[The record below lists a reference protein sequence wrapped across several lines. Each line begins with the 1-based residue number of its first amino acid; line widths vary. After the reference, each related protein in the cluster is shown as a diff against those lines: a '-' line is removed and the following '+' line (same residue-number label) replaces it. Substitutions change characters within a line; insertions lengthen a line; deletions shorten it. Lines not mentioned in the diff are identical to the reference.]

1 MQNKRIFG
9 MLTAA
14 GCALFAAS
22 AMGAASDVISESFET
37 PDPNTAVTGVKTS
50 GGTWTG
56 YGTVTG
62 ATYTAA
68 VAAIGTP
75 INSAAKTKVLA
86 VEGRVTHT
94 LTTATTTQKPA
105 TVDMMVQIAAPDDAL
120 AFPSGTETSD
130 IQIAVGVDTD
140 ATLKIWCKNKSNAA
154 AWYSLGS
161 TTYTVGSWH
170 RVSFTFD
177 YAHAL
182 CQIRVDGEPILTANG
197 YLTTDTTNLPG
208 QNGSWYKLAA
218 STTQLSSVQVIGS
231 TSIDEL
237 LVKQDTTATS
247 VDTVLPELADAISGE
262 SQTIS
267 IDGENVPKTWIEQQ
281 GITRNTTEAPDG
293 SGMGVGEKYAAGY
306 EVTDGKTFGV
316 KAMSMSG
323 TSATVTFEPANV
335 KTGYTYVLSTSTDN
349 SSWSDATTITA
360 EEALAGSK
368 TITFSA
374 SDAPVKYLKL
384 KVTK

>member
-1 MQNKRIFG
+1 MKKKRVFKL
-9 MLTAA
+9 MTAA
-14 GCALFAAS
+14 GCALFAVS

-37 PDPNTAVTGVKTS
+37 PDPNTAVTGVTTS

-105 TVDMMVQIAAPDDAL
+105 TVDMMVQIATPDDAL

-140 ATLKIWCKNKSNAA
+140 ATLKIWCKNKSGTA

-161 TTYTVGSWH
+161 TTYDVGTWH

-177 YAHAL
+177 YAHAR
-182 CQIRVDGEPILTANG
+182 CQIRVDGEPMLTANG
-197 YLTTDTTNLPG
+197 YLTTDTTVQNDK
-208 QNGSWYKLAA
+208 NGSWYKLAA
-218 STTQLSSVQVIGS
+218 STTQLTSVQVIGS

-237 LVKQDTTATS
+237 LVRQDTTATS
-247 VDTVLPELADAISGE
+247 VDTVLPELADKTGD
-262 SQTIS
+262 QTI
-267 IDGENVPKTWIEQQ
+267 DGQTVPNSWIEQQ
-281 GITRNTTEAPDG
+281 GITRDTTVAPDG

-306 EVTDGKTFGV
+306 EVSDGKTFGV
-316 KAMSMSG
+316 KTMSMSG
-323 TSATVTFEPANV
+323 STATVTFDAAV
-335 KTGYTYVLSTSTDN
+335 VDRGYTYKLATSSDN
-349 SSWSDATTITA
+349 STWKSEDEVTITA
-360 EEALAGSK
+360 EQAAAGSVSV
-368 TITFSA
+368 TLDTA
-374 SDAPVKYLKL
+374 VKYLKL
-384 KVTK
+384 KVVK

>member
-1 MQNKRIFG
+1 MKKKRVFKL
-9 MLTAA
+9 MTAA
-14 GCALFAAS
+14 GCALFAVS

-37 PDPNTAVTGVKTS
+37 PDPNTAVTGVTTS

-105 TVDMMVQIAAPDDAL
+105 TVDMMVQIATPDDAL

-140 ATLKIWCKNKSNAA
+140 ATLKIWCKNKSGTA

-161 TTYTVGSWH
+161 TTYDVGTWH

-182 CQIRVDGEPILTANG
+182 CQIRVDGEPMLTANG
-197 YLTTDTTNLPG
+197 YLTTDTTVQNDK
-208 QNGSWYKLAA
+208 NGSWYKLAA
-218 STTQLSSVQVIGS
+218 STTQLTSVQVIGS

-237 LVKQDTTATS
+237 LVRQDTTATS
-247 VDTVLPELADAISGE
+247 VDTVLPELADKTGD
-262 SQTIS
+262 QTI
-267 IDGENVPKTWIEQQ
+267 DGQTVPNSWIEQQ
-281 GITRNTTEAPDG
+281 GITRDTTVAPDG

-306 EVTDGKTFGV
+306 EVSDGKTFGV
-316 KAMSMSG
+316 KTMSMSG
-323 TSATVTFEPANV
+323 STATVTFDAAV
-335 KTGYTYVLSTSTDN
+335 VDRGYTYKLATSSDN
-349 SSWSDATTITA
+349 STWKSEDEVTITA
-360 EEALAGSK
+360 EQAAAGSVSV
-368 TITFSA
+368 TLDTA
-374 SDAPVKYLKL
+374 VKYLKL
-384 KVTK
+384 KVVK

>member
-1 MQNKRIFG
+1 MKKKRVFKL
-9 MLTAA
+9 MTAA
-14 GCALFAAS
+14 GCALFAVS

-37 PDPNTAVTGVKTS
+37 PDPNTAVTGVTTS

-105 TVDMMVQIAAPDDAL
+105 TVDMMVQIATPDDAL

-140 ATLKIWCKNKSNAA
+140 ATLKIWCKNKSGTA

-161 TTYTVGSWH
+161 TTYDVGTWH

-182 CQIRVDGEPILTANG
+182 CPIRVDGEPMLTANG
-197 YLTTDTTNLPG
+197 YLTTDTTVQNDK
-208 QNGSWYKLAA
+208 NGSWYKLAA
-218 STTQLSSVQVIGS
+218 STTQLTSVQVIGS

-237 LVKQDTTATS
+237 LVRQDTTATS
-247 VDTVLPELADAISGE
+247 VDTVLPELADKTGD
-262 SQTIS
+262 QTI
-267 IDGENVPKTWIEQQ
+267 DGQTVPNSWIEQQ
-281 GITRNTTEAPDG
+281 GITRDTTVAPDG

-306 EVTDGKTFGV
+306 EVSDGKTFGV
-316 KAMSMSG
+316 KTMSMSG
-323 TSATVTFEPANV
+323 STATVTFDAAV
-335 KTGYTYVLSTSTDN
+335 VDRGYTYKLATSSDN
-349 SSWSDATTITA
+349 STWKSEDEVTITA
-360 EEALAGSK
+360 EQAAAGSVSV
-368 TITFSA
+368 TLDTA
-374 SDAPVKYLKL
+374 VKYLKL
-384 KVTK
+384 KVVK

>member
-1 MQNKRIFG
+1 MQKNRVFG
-9 MLTAA
+9 LMTAA
-14 GCALFAAS
+14 GCALFASS
-22 AMGAASDVISESFET
+22 AMGAASDVVSESFET
-37 PDPNTAVTGVKTS
+37 PAVDTAVTSVTTS

-68 VAAIGTP
+68 AASVGTP

-105 TVDMMVQIAAPDDAL
+105 TVDMMVQIATPDDAL

-130 IQIAVGVDTD
+130 IQIAVGVETN
-140 ATLKIWCKNKSNAA
+140 ATLKIWCKNKSGTA
-154 AWYSLGS
+154 AWYSLD
-161 TTYTVGSWH
+161 TTAYTAGSWH

-182 CQIRVDGEPILTANG
+182 CQIRVDGEPMLTEYG
-197 YLTTDTTNLPG
+197 YLTTDITNLPE

-218 STTQLSSVQVIGS
+218 STTQLTSVQVIGS

-247 VDTVLPELADAISGE
+247 VDSVLPALADASG
-262 SQTIS
+262 SQTIN
-267 IDGENVPKTWIEQQ
+267 GESVPNSWIEQQ
-281 GITRNTTEAPDG
+281 GITRDTTTAPDG
-293 SGMGVGEKYAAGY
+293 SGMGVGQKYAAGY
-306 EVTDGKTFGV
+306 DVSDGKTFGV
-316 KAMSMSG
+316 KSMSMSG
-323 TSATVTFEPANV
+323 TQATVTFDAANV

-349 SSWSDATTITA
+349 STWSDATTISSA
-360 EEALAGSK
+360 EALAGSK
-368 TITFSA
+368 TIDLG
-374 SDAPVKYLKL
+374 DAAVKYLKL
-384 KVTK
+384 KVVKQ

>member
-1 MQNKRIFG
+1 MKKKRVFKL
-9 MLTAA
+9 MTAA

-37 PDPNTAVTGVKTS
+37 PDPNTAVTGVTTS

-105 TVDMMVQIAAPDDAL
+105 TVDMMVQIATPDDAL

-140 ATLKIWCKNKSNAA
+140 ATLKIWCKNKSGTA

-161 TTYTVGSWH
+161 TTYDVGTWH

-182 CQIRVDGEPILTANG
+182 CQIRVDGEPILTEYG
-197 YLTTDTTNLPG
+197 YLTTDTANLPG
-208 QNGSWYKLAA
+208 QNGSWYTLAA

-237 LVKQDTTATS
+237 LVKQDAAASS
-247 VDTVLPELADAISGE
+247 VDTVLPELADATSGE
-262 SQTIS
+262 NQTVE
-267 IDGENVPKTWIEQQ
+267 IDGEDVPKTWIEQQ
-281 GITRNTTEAPDG
+281 GITRGTTTAPDG

-306 EVTDGKTFGV
+306 EVTDGKKFGV
-316 KAMSMSG
+316 KTMSMVG
-323 TSATVTFEPANV
+323 TTATVTFDAANV

-349 SSWSDATTITA
+349 STWSDATTISSS
-360 EEALAGSK
+360 EASSGSK
-368 TITFSA
+368 TIDLG
-374 SDAPVKYLKL
+374 DAAVKYLKL
-384 KVTK
+384 KVVKP

>member
-1 MQNKRIFG
+1 MQNKRVFG
-9 MLTAA
+9 LMTAA

-22 AMGAASDVISESFET
+22 AMGAASDVVSESFET
-37 PDPNTAVTGVKTS
+37 PAVDTAVTGVTTS

-94 LTTATTTQKPA
+94 LTTATTDSKPA
-105 TVDMMVQIAAPDDAL
+105 TVDMMVQIAIPDDTL

-130 IQIAVGVDTD
+130 IQIAVGVETD
-140 ATLKIWCKNKSNAA
+140 ATLKIWCKDKENEAA
-154 AWYSLGS
+154 GWYSLGS

-237 LVKQDTTATS
+237 LVRQDTTATS
-247 VDTVLPELADAISGE
+247 VDTVLPELADKTGN
-262 SQTIS
+262 QT
-267 IDGENVPKTWIEQQ
+267 IDGESVPNSWIEQQ
-281 GITRNTTEAPDG
+281 GITRDTTTAPDG
-293 SGMGVGEKYAAGY
+293 SGMGVGAKYAAGY
-306 EVTDGKTFGV
+306 DVSDGKKFGV
-316 KAMSMSG
+316 KTMSMSG
-323 TSATVTFEPANV
+323 TTATVTFDAANV

-349 SSWSDATTITA
+349 STWSDATTISA

-368 TITFSA
+368 TIDLG
-374 SDAPVKYLKL
+374 DAAVKYLKL

>member
-1 MQNKRIFG
+1 MQKKRVFG
-9 MLTAA
+9 LMTAA

-22 AMGAASDVISESFET
+22 AMGAASDVISESFEA
-37 PDPNTAVTGVKTS
+37 PDPNTAVTGVTTS

-105 TVDMMVQIAAPDDAL
+105 TVDMMVQIATPDDAL

-182 CQIRVDGEPILTANG
+182 CQIRVDGEPMLTEYG
-197 YLTTDTTNLPG
+197 YLTTDITNLPE

-218 STTQLSSVQVIGS
+218 STTQLTSVQVIGS

-237 LVKQDTTATS
+237 LVKEDTTATS
-247 VDTVLPELADAISGE
+247 VDSVLPALADASG
-262 SQTIS
+262 SQTIN
-267 IDGENVPKTWIEQQ
+267 GESVPNSWIEQQ
-281 GITRNTTEAPDG
+281 GITRDTTTAPDG
-293 SGMGVGEKYAAGY
+293 SGMGVGQKYAAGY
-306 EVTDGKTFGV
+306 DVSDGKTFGV
-316 KAMSMSG
+316 KSMSMSG
-323 TSATVTFEPANV
+323 TQATVTFDAANV

-349 SSWSDATTITA
+349 STWSDATTISSA
-360 EEALAGSK
+360 EALAGSK
-368 TITFSA
+368 TIDLG
-374 SDAPVKYLKL
+374 DAAVKYLKL
-384 KVTK
+384 KVVKQ